1 MDGAAELAASL
12 LWYEAVS
19 AASATQKMAWG
30 GGPRATNGYSKCKSP
45 LLSIRL
51 KLKLLNGSM
60 KGKVE
65 V

>member
-30 GGPRATNGYSKCKSP
+30 GVHVRPMDTVSARAPYS
-45 LLSIRL
+45 
-51 KLKLLNGSM
+51 
-60 KGKVE
+60 V
-65 V
+65 